1 MKKYT
6 KLLFET
12 IILLFGLSTIHANEK
27 IDNNITLK
35 LVKEITLDSSLDYAC
50 DIRYSPNEKSIIVA
64 YRDNYIRILDIE
76 NGKLS
81 TVIHDDESQGDD
93 GICSIAFSPDE
104 KRIISGTKET
114 ISIWDST
121 TYKLLKR
128 FSISEVSKINTIKSC
143 ETGCDEKLIPVDF
156 ISNLNY
162 SPDGK
167 NIIAY
172 AANTI
177 MIWNSE
183 TGELIKKFISDNY
196 TYINAYCTKY
206 SPNGKEIAI
215 QVNNEHFNVGIYD
228 SKNYELKYK
237 IGTPNE
243 SISCIEFSPNGKQIA
258 ISYNNDTIKIFDTK
272 SGVLLYNLVG
282 KNKKYIHIQNMLYA
296 LNGKILLSV
305 SDNSNILKAWNAQ
318 SGKLLN
324 SFKIDK
330 VNMDQVIYLP
340 NKRYIVTTMENR
352 IKVWK
357 IEMLQK

>member
-50 DIRYSPNEKSIIVA
+50 DIRYSPNEKSISVA
-64 YRDNYIRILDIE
+64 YGDNYIRILDIE

-93 GICSIAFSPDE
+93 GICSIAFSPNG
-104 KRIISGTKET
+104 KKTISGTTKT
-114 ISIWDST
+114 ISIWDNKT
-121 TYKLLKR
+121 HKLFKR
-128 FSISEVSKINTIKSC
+128 IIIFEAGKANPIITPQEFEAEYIPIAEISS
-143 ETGCDEKLIPVDF
+143 LR
-156 ISNLNY
+156 Y

-206 SPNGKEIAI
+206 SPSGKEIAI

-243 SISCIEFSPNGKQIA
+243 SISCIEFSPDGKQIA
-258 ISYNNDTIKIFDTK
+258 IGYDYDTIKIFDILTGK
-272 SGVLLYNLVG
+272 LLHAFG
-282 KNKKYIHIQNMLYA
+282 SKNKKYIHIQNMLYA

-330 VNMDQVIYLP
+330 VNIDQVIYLP